1 MNSGSFFAA
10 VKISLTL
17 FALWRLARFSQ
28 KHRTLEGNAVSVAL
42 IILMALVLRGQN
54 PVSEHEFW
62 VLLAL
67 NFLLGVLIL
76 EPECSAIAEQLG
88 QKIRKSTL
96 DEKALEELV
105 RAAAVLS
112 ATRTGALIAIERGD
126 DLLKPNGAGI
136 EINAEVKSELITALF
151 NKHAQTHDGGALI
164 RSGRITHCGVIFPL
178 TDRTDLAS
186 DLGTRHRA
194 GIGLSEQTDA
204 LCLIVSE
211 ESGSISLASQGE
223 LIEHILPRN
232 LMKTIRK
239 LLHEK
244 QDGPFLP
251 FHYLRRFSL
260 IQENGLSVSFSK
272 SMGNQIHHAI
282 AVLFWLLVAFLWNT
296 HHQKQPIEI
305 LTGEPWSYGP
315 AFAVIFHAGTFLL
328 THKLSVNGLAQQVT
342 EERRFLGFCV
352 FRKTV
357 PLEKIMNVY
366 LKKERTGINLW
377 CLALVF
383 KQKHSF
389 TRRAVMRRK
398 RSKLYLIERASS
410 PKILS
415 QWAQKIGVALAPPLA
430 ATLSETE
437 QEFS

>member
-17 FALWRLARFSQ
+17 FALWRIIRFSQ
-28 KHRTLEGNAVSVAL
+28 KHRTLEGNAVFAAL

-54 PVSEHEFW
+54 PVSEYEFW
-62 VLLAL
+62 VSLAL
-67 NFLLGVLIL
+67 NLLLGFIIL
-76 EPECSAIAEQLG
+76 EPEWSTIAERLG
-88 QKIRKSTL
+88 QKIRKSAL
-96 DEKALEELV
+96 GEKALEELV

-126 DLLKPNGAGI
+126 DLLKPNGVGI

-151 NKHAQTHDGGALI
+151 NKYAQTHDGGALI

-194 GIGLSEQTDA
+194 AIGLSEQTDA

-223 LIEHILPRN
+223 LIEHIPPRN
-232 LMKTIRK
+232 LVKTIRK

-244 QDGPFLP
+244 QGELFLP

-260 IQENGLSVSFSK
+260 RQENGLSVSFSK
-272 SMGNQIHHAI
+272 SMGNQMHHAI
-282 AVLFWLLVAFLWNT
+282 AVLFWLLAAFLWNT
-296 HHQKQPIEI
+296 HLQKQPIEI
-305 LTGEPWSYGP
+305 LTGEPWRYGP
-315 AFAVIFHAGTFLL
+315 ALMVVFYAGTFLL

-342 EERRFLGFCV
+342 EEMRFFGFCV
-352 FRKTV
+352 FRKNV

-366 LKKERTGINLW
+366 LKKERSGINLW
-377 CLALVF
+377 FLALLF
-383 KQKHSF
+383 KQKQRLPH
-389 TRRAVMRRK
+389 RALIRRK
-398 RSKLYLIERASS
+398 RSKFYFIDRASA
-410 PKILS
+410 PKTFP
-415 QWAQKIGVALAPPLA
+415 QWVQKIGVALAPPLA